1 MHKRRYADVSFGQIH
16 YRTAGPDHLAGGPV
30 LVLLHQSPRTSAEY
44 AHLMEGLARD
54 FTVIAPDNP
63 GNGMS
68 DPLPDEIPT
77 MAGYAA
83 ALVEFF
89 DAIGVGRALV
99 YGFHTGASIAT
110 ATAALYP
117 DRIRFAVAHGLSV
130 FRGAERD
137 DLLAHYCPPIVPK
150 ADGSHMQWLWQ
161 RFMKQAEF
169 FPWYKRDEA
178 SRIDVPAYSP
188 EKCQAM
194 VDDLLLAGNNYIG
207 PYNAAFAF
215 DPVADGL
222 LPADD
227 LLVMSSKQDPL
238 FKCLDH
244 LPTTQKIYRGND
256 YSQCLEVALKILRD
270 HC

>member
-16 YRTAGPDHLAGGPV
+16 YRIAGPGPAAEGPV
-30 LVLLHQSPRTSAEY
+30 LLLLHQSPRTSAEY
-44 AHLMEGLARD
+44 ADLIDTLARD

-68 DPLPDEIPT
+68 DPLPDEIPA
-77 MAGYAA
+77 MAAYAA

-89 DAIGVGRALV
+89 DAIGLDRACI

-117 DRIRFAVAHGLSV
+117 DRVTFAVAHGLSV
-130 FRGAERD
+130 FRGPERD
-137 DLLAHYCPPIVPK
+137 DLLANYCPPIVPK
-150 ADGSHMQWLWQ
+150 ADGSHMTWLWQ
-161 RFMKQAEF
+161 RFMQQAEF
-169 FPWYKRDEA
+169 FPWYRQDDT
-178 SRIDVPAYSP
+178 SRIDVPAYSA

-194 VDDLLLAGNNYIG
+194 VNDLLLAGNNYIG

-222 LPADD
+222 LPTDN
-227 LLVMSSKQDPL
+227 LLVMSSPQDPL
-238 FKCLDH
+238 FTCMDH
-244 LPTTQKIYRGND
+244 LPKTQKTYRGND
-256 YSQCLEVALKILRD
+256 YSQCLEVALKILKD
-270 HC
+270 HG